1 MKRDTYLIIY
11 VHAFE
16 SYMFKRIHQFCFVS
30 AWAHICG
37 RVIESIGRAKLD
49 HKLRVG
55 NKHKK
60 SHEKLEI
67 NEYTAV
73 CSSA

>member
-30 AWAHICG
+30 AWAHICA
-37 RVIESIGRAKLD
+37 RVIESIGRANLY
-49 HKLRVG
+49 HKLRAEE
-55 NKHKK
+55 K
-60 SHEKLEI
+60 SGI